1 MVTTCHTRWEQK
13 RQLMP
18 RSTPPPQ
25 RGSFYPPNDASTYR
39 DLLLFEERLKTN
51 AASLKR
57 RKSRYQ
63 LFLAQLL
70 LVIAILLSDVLL
82 DTSFLVLP
90 LNFLLGRTWPD
101 RPAIVAHQYV
111 TSGLL
116 FIAVTTLVLFYASGL
131 YAEKIAY
138 ANRYVPHANRALRSF
153 NVYLN
158 VRSPPLRSSLNPFS
172 YFFPRSPLTTPQQLP
187 NAAPRASSPRRA
199 PAIPPIPP
207 TSNPRGELIFSSR
220 VEPSFRESYERYRG
234 AFERKRE
241 EQKRAT
247 RGSWFDF
254 LSVPWRKAKQPQP
267 QIQLQMPHG
276 GGASLRG
283 RTPSTTPSSSR
294 RSSPAPGAASKG
306 SLRRLKAGRSGTPVL
321 EAQLTKEKESHR
333 TESFSFLLADQET
346 SSDP

>member
-1 MVTTCHTRWEQK
+1 MAR
-13 RQLMP
+13 
-18 RSTPPPQ
+18 PPCNHSSPI
-25 RGSFYPPNDASTYR
+25 RH
-39 DLLLFEERLKTN
+39 
-51 AASLKR
+51 
-57 RKSRYQ
+57 
-63 LFLAQLL
+63 
-70 LVIAILLSDVLL
+70 V
-82 DTSFLVLP
+82 
-90 LNFLLGRTWPD
+90 
-101 RPAIVAHQYV
+101 RPAFHCRYH
-111 TSGLL
+111 TCPLL
-116 FIAVTTLVLFYASGL
+116 RERSLCREDRIRKQVWYKAVWILQPEVHYMAT
-131 YAEKIAY
+131 
-138 ANRYVPHANRALRSF
+138 RYVPHANRALRSF

-172 YFFPRSPLTTPQQLP
+172 YFFPRTPLTTSSQQLP

-220 VEPSFRESYERYRG
+220 VDPSFRESYERYRG

-254 LSVPWRKAKQPQP
+254 LPWRKAKQPQP
-267 QIQLQMPHG
+267 QIQLQTPHG

-321 EAQLTKEKESHR
+321 EAPLIKEKESHG
-333 TESFSFLLADQET
+333 TESFSFLLAGQEA